1 MVYNCERK
9 MKRYTLPI
17 LSFALFAFLG
27 CEKYAGELVTQEFSI
42 DGSYTE
48 LLVEDA
54 FDVIFSDTATSITV
68 TAGENVMP
76 KVKVNRNGN
85 KLNIFLKGWATNR
98 GKEMTVILPY
108 NSDLCSVDLAG
119 ASSFHTDFPLNAKT
133 IEIDLSGASDFYG
146 DIEAEQIEMDLS
158 GSSDFNGNIVAD
170 ELELDMSGASDA
182 TLVGQ
187 VSTLKIELSGAST
200 IKKTVAGNNY
210 AFSCTL
216 CEGDLSGS
224 STAYIHS
231 DGSIIVS
238 LSGASELHYTGNAVT
253 RGSTTSGAS
262 DIIHDM
268 P

>member
-1 MVYNCERK
+1 

-48 LLVEDA
+48 LVVGDA

-119 ASSFHTDFPLNAKT
+119 ASSFHTDFPLKAKT

-200 IKKTVAGNNY
+200 IKKVIVGNRY
-210 AFSCTL
+210 AIACGG
-216 CEGDLSGS
+216 CEGSMSGS
-224 STAYIHS
+224 SDAYIHC
-231 DGSIIVS
+231 DGSITVS
-238 LSGASELHYTGNAVT
+238 LSGASDLYYTGSAVT
-253 RGSTTSGAS
+253 RGGNTSGGS
-262 DIIHDM
+262 NLVHNVL
-268 P
+268 

>member
-1 MVYNCERK
+1 
-9 MKRYTLPI
+9 MKKNLIVLSIIAMTAFCSCSEWAGDPI
-17 LSFALFAFLG
+17 
-27 CEKYAGELVTQEFSI
+27 TQKFNI

-48 LLVEDA
+48 LVVGDA

-119 ASSFHTDFPLNAKT
+119 ASGFHTDFPLKAKT
-133 IEIDLSGASDFYG
+133 IEIELSGASDFYG

-187 VSTLKIELSGAST
+187 VSTLKLG
-200 IKKTVAGNNY
+200 
-210 AFSCTL
+210 
-216 CEGDLSGS
+216 LSGS
-224 STAYIHS
+224 SSLKRSIVGSHYAFACDNCEGSMSGSSEAYIHC
-231 DGSIIVS
+231 DGSITVS
-238 LSGASELHYTGNAVT
+238 LSGASDLYYTGSAIT
-253 RGSTTSGAS
+253 RGSSTSGS
-262 DIIHDM
+262 SNIVHDEL
-268 P
+268 

>member
-1 MVYNCERK
+1 
-9 MKRYTLPI
+9 MKKNLIVLSIIAMTAFCSCSEWAGDPI
-17 LSFALFAFLG
+17 
-27 CEKYAGELVTQEFSI
+27 TQKFNI
-42 DGSYTE
+42 DGTYTE
-48 LLVEDA
+48 LVVGDA

-119 ASSFHTDFPLNAKT
+119 ASSFHTDFPLKAKT
-133 IEIDLSGASDFYG
+133 IEIELSGASDFYG

-158 GSSDFNGNIVAD
+158 GSSDINGNIVAD

-187 VSTLKIELSGAST
+187 VSTLKLG
-200 IKKTVAGNNY
+200 
-210 AFSCTL
+210 
-216 CEGDLSGS
+216 LSGS
-224 STAYIHS
+224 SSLKRSIVGSHYAFACDNCEGSMSGSSEAYIHC
-231 DGSIIVS
+231 DGSITVS
-238 LSGASELHYTGNAVT
+238 LSGASDLYYTGSAVT
-253 RGSTTSGAS
+253 RGSNTSGGS
-262 DIIHDM
+262 NLVHDVL
-268 P
+268 

>member
-1 MVYNCERK
+1 
-9 MKRYTLPI
+9 MKKNLIVLSIIAMTAFCSCSEWAGDPI
-17 LSFALFAFLG
+17 
-27 CEKYAGELVTQEFSI
+27 TQKFNI
-42 DGSYTE
+42 DGTYTE
-48 LLVEDA
+48 LVVGDA

-85 KLNIFLKGWATNR
+85 KLNVFLKGWATNR

-119 ASSFHTDFPLNAKT
+119 ASSFHTDFPLKAKT

-158 GSSDFNGNIVAD
+158 GSSDINGNIVAD

-187 VSTLKIELSGAST
+187 VSTLKLG
-200 IKKTVAGNNY
+200 
-210 AFSCTL
+210 
-216 CEGDLSGS
+216 LSGS
-224 STAYIHS
+224 SSLKRSIVGSHYAFACDNCEGSMSGSSEAYIHC
-231 DGSIIVS
+231 DGSITVS
-238 LSGASELHYTGNAVT
+238 LSGASDLYYTGSAVT
-253 RGSTTSGAS
+253 RGSNTSGGS
-262 DIIHDM
+262 NLVHDVL
-268 P
+268 

>member
-1 MVYNCERK
+1 
-9 MKRYTLPI
+9 MKKNLIVLSIIAMTAFCSCSEWAGDPI
-17 LSFALFAFLG
+17 
-27 CEKYAGELVTQEFSI
+27 TQKFNI
-42 DGSYTE
+42 DGTYTE
-48 LLVEDA
+48 LVVGDA

-119 ASSFHTDFPLNAKT
+119 ASSFHTDFPLKAKT
-133 IEIDLSGASDFYG
+133 IEIELSGASDFYG

-200 IKKTVAGNNY
+200 IKKTVAGSNY
-210 AFSCTL
+210 ALSCTL

-253 RGSTTSGAS
+253 RGSNTSGGS
-262 DIIHDM
+262 NLVHDVL
-268 P
+268 